1 MKGFAE
7 MKKHECVNAFFAV
20 NSFAVNSFAVNE
32 LVVKELLIPAIIT
45 VMIREAVCE

>member
-1 MKGFAE
+1 MKSFTD

-20 NSFAVNSFAVNE
+20 NSFTVNE
-32 LVVKELLIPAIIT
+32 LVVKELLIPAIIA

>member
-20 NSFAVNSFAVNE
+20 KYFAVNE
-32 LVVKELLIPAIIT
+32 LVVKELLIPAIIA

>member
-20 NSFAVNSFAVNE
+20 KYFA
-32 LVVKELLIPAIIT
+32 VKELMIPAIIT

>member
-1 MKGFAE
+1 MKGFAK

-32 LVVKELLIPAIIT
+32 LLIPAIIA

>member
-7 MKKHECVNAFFAV
+7 IKKHECVSAF
-20 NSFAVNSFAVNE
+20 FAVNSFAVNE

>member
-1 MKGFAE
+1 MKSFTD

-20 NSFAVNSFAVNE
+20 
-32 LVVKELLIPAIIT
+32 KELMIPAIIT